1 VSAYDP
7 ERDPVRRI
15 GRALRWATPW
25 IIVPA
30 ILGVFISGNIDVRA
44 LPLVGPERET
54 AVLFLDGQAYFGHL
68 DDSGESGMLVLRDV
82 YYFQDA
88 KAGTTGLPVG
98 LVARGQEAHEPA
110 DGMQI
115 NRERVL
121 AIERVRPESAVAKA
135 IDAERAV
142 RGATPPLLSLNRPAQ
157 SSRAALTP
165 QRTATEQGIARG
177 FAAALEQLRKLTTEL
192 VLPVSKAEAQTI
204 SDRAVADLRTVRQSA
219 LAKVAETLG
228 MSASEADAYVR
239 TTDARLDASTFTTDA
254 GVLLAPD
261 LSAIVARANTL
272 YAQVGDA
279 AAKLLT
285 QPRASTSPAP
295 TATPAPTIAPSPSPS
310 PRR

>member
-1 VSAYDP
+1 MSAYDP

-30 ILGVFISGNIDVRA
+30 ILGVFISGNVDVRA

-88 KAGTTGLPVG
+88 KSGTTGLPVG

-121 AIERVRPESAVAKA
+121 AIERVRPE
-135 IDAERAV
+135 
-142 RGATPPLLSLNRPAQ
+142 
-157 SSRAALTP
+157 
-165 QRTATEQGIARG
+165 
-177 FAAALEQLRKLTTEL
+177 
-192 VLPVSKAEAQTI
+192 
-204 SDRAVADLRTVRQSA
+204 
-219 LAKVAETLG
+219 
-228 MSASEADAYVR
+228 
-239 TTDARLDASTFTTDA
+239 
-254 GVLLAPD
+254 
-261 LSAIVARANTL
+261 
-272 YAQVGDA
+272 
-279 AAKLLT
+279 
-285 QPRASTSPAP
+285 
-295 TATPAPTIAPSPSPS
+295 
-310 PRR
+310 